1 MVHSLKSG
9 IAASA
14 LALAFAIP
22 AQADIT
28 AQELR
33 DEIFGLYE
41 GIGYS
46 VTVGSETMAG
56 GVLTLENVVITVN
69 VPEGGGKVTETI
81 PWIRMTENGG
91 AVDVTIAPTITLDG
105 DVDGDGD
112 QVVFKA
118 HVDMTD
124 ANIKVSGAIDDMMV
138 DSSISGGE
146 FALDSL
152 NVDGKDIPL
161 TAKILLGA
169 AESNMIIARG
179 ETGERQIEGD
189 ATMASLDIAADVQK
203 PGGGG
208 FFTMTGRIAD
218 IAETFNIDIVLSDN
232 PEDILNE
239 GFFID
244 VALDSGANYFDV
256 NFADGDTRFAMTAE
270 ADDSGFGMTV
280 SNEVVGYNVSSH
292 GVKMNMSSS
301 DLPFPAVNVGY
312 SELDFSFEVPLAT
325 GDGGPQDFHARTA
338 LRDLTVNEAVWG
350 MFDPTKSIPRDPATF
365 ALDLSGKV
373 MVLLDILSPENID
386 KLDKMDGPPMLP
398 VSVDLNELL
407 LSFGGALLNGTGNV
421 SFDFANPNMIAGF
434 PAPSGEFNLSL
445 KGAFGLMD
453 KLMNIGLIPA
463 DASMGARAMIG
474 AFAKPV
480 GDDHFESKIEL
491 GADGSIKANGQR
503 IQ

>member
-1 MVHSLKSG
+1 MRSLKSG

-33 DEIFGLYE
+33 DEVFSLYQ
-41 GIGYS
+41 GVGYS
-46 VTVGSETMAG
+46 VTVGAETSAG
-56 GVLTLENVVITVN
+56 GVLTLENVVISIDI
-69 VPEGGGKVTETI
+69 PEGGGKVTETI

-91 AVDVTIAPTITLDG
+91 AVEVTMAPTITVEG
-105 DVDGDGD
+105 DVDGDGER
-112 QVVFKA
+112 VLFKA
-118 HVDMTD
+118 HMD
-124 ANIKVSGAIDDMMV
+124 ANDTKMTVSGAIDDMTLESM
-138 DSSISGGE
+138 ISGGE

-161 TAKILLGA
+161 TAKILFGA
-169 AESNMIIARG
+169 AEGNAIITRG
-179 ETGERQIEGD
+179 ESGERQIEGD
-189 ATMASLDIAADVQK
+189 ATLASLDIAADVQK

-218 IAETFNIDIVLSDN
+218 FAETFAVDIVLSDN
-232 PEDILNE
+232 PEEILRE
-239 GFFID
+239 GFYVD
-244 VALDSGANYFDV
+244 LALENGASYFDV

-280 SNEVVGYNVSSH
+280 SNEIIGYSVSSH

-301 DLPFPAVNVGY
+301 EMPFPAVNVGY

-325 GDGGPQDFHARTA
+325 GDGSPQDFHARTA

-373 MVLLDILSPENID
+373 MVLLDILAPENID
-386 KLDKMDGPPMLP
+386 KLDNMDGPPMLP
-398 VSVDLNELL
+398 VSVDLKELL
-407 LSFGGALLNGTGNV
+407 LSFGGALLNGNGTV
-421 SFDFANPNMIAGF
+421 SFDFANPNTIAGF
-434 PAPSGEFNLSL
+434 PAPSGEVNLSL

-453 KLMNIGLIPA
+453 KLMNIGLIPP